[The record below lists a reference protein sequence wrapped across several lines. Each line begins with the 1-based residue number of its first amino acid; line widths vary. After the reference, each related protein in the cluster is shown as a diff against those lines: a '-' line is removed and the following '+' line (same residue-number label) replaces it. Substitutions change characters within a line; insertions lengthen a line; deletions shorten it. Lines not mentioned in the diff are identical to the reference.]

1 MQIVPE
7 VSASAT
13 VEVLTRIWQHV
24 LQQPTIGVDDNFFD
38 LGGDSALAVQLFS
51 EIARVCGRQ
60 LPPVM
65 IYLVPTIAEQ
75 ATVLEQ
81 GVTPKLT
88 PLVRL
93 KAGNEGAPIFIAPG
107 LGGGPAE
114 FFQLVKFIDSPRP
127 IYGLQPKGFDGLEPP
142 SERIEDM
149 AAFYLQAVR
158 EVQPSGPYFLVG
170 YSLGGLVALEMAR
183 QLLANREETALLGLL
198 DSYPHISSL
207 SRGEQVRLLGL
218 RAKSRISMVMRGQPV
233 RRNGSAM
240 DRAQAA
246 AFAPAMEH
254 VTDCA
259 YAALRRYRPRFY
271 PGEVKFVRAEILSNF
286 PEDPLAVWSRLIGG
300 LRVETVPGDHLSML
314 TVHHQTLGTVLTRYL
329 QDCAGATAEGM
340 NGRNEG
346 SDRDVLSSHHE

>member
-1 MQIVPE
+1 MRIVPE
-7 VSASAT
+7 VSAPST
-13 VEVLTRIWQHV
+13 VEVLARIWQHV
-24 LQQPTIGVDDNFFD
+24 LQQPAIGVDDNFFD

-93 KAGNEGAPIFIAPG
+93 KAGNEDAPIFIAPG

-114 FFQLVKFIDSPRP
+114 FFHLVKFIDSPRA
-127 IYGLQPKGFDGLEPP
+127 IYGLQPKGFDGLEEP
-142 SERIEDM
+142 SDRIEDM
-149 AAFYLQAVR
+149 ADFYLQAVR
-158 EVQPSGPYFLVG
+158 QVQPSGPYFLVG

-183 QLLANREETALLGLL
+183 LLLENREDIGLLCLL
-198 DSYPHISSL
+198 DSYPHINSL
-207 SRGEQVRLLGL
+207 SRSEQIRLLGL
-218 RAKSRISMVMRGQPV
+218 RAKSRLSMLMRGQPV

-259 YAALRRYRPRFY
+259 YGALSRYRPQSY
-271 PGEVKFVRAEILSNF
+271 PGEVKFVRADILSNF
-286 PEDPLAVWSRLIGG
+286 PEDPLAIWSRL
-300 LRVETVPGDHLSML
+300 LARLQVETVPGDHLSML
-314 TVHHQTLGTVLTRYL
+314 TVHHKTLGAVLTRYL
-329 QDCAGATAEGM
+329 QDCGAGSRREK
-340 NGRNEG
+340 
-346 SDRDVLSSHHE
+346 